1 MSSDIDIFI
10 EYLYLMTKKK
20 RPLFHTKRTAPT
32 VFCKEEIMK
41 KRYLALILACFMT
54 VSLTLS
60 ACGSLSDAIVREE
73 DDEKDQDED
82 KDDDEEEEEE
92 IVYVDT
98 IDEDDLE
105 DQIKVIVK
113 KSDEWIVPSGGSAA
127 IDHVEYCVTDL
138 DHNGRA
144 EVISVQH
151 FEYEGAT
158 EVHIYEVDEKCKG
171 LKEAKW
177 KYKGVEVTSDKCPDF
192 AYDSYISTYYDK
204 KKNETH
210 FLMDNYFDN
219 GNGEYGITYCELTYS
234 EGKMVCWNYGAF
246 IYGDEK
252 EFFVDD
258 GTEID
263 NMDDFV
269 DYMLDYPKRRNEKQA
284 FFGMYKDFTFEKVRN
299 LDDSYLST
307 MLTDSYRVYA
317 GEYDFEEFYEKY
329 NIEPLIDDSST
340 DIDYDDLVGSW
351 MLYSSDDGYETEYYD
366 KDSNGYF
373 VIEIRSNMTAI
384 FYTYF
389 DGKESL
395 KKDLT
400 VYESSGYWILELR
413 DPEGDILD
421 EDLDYVQFMIMDMA
435 DDGQDI
441 YVYNLVYDKDG
452 YIEEGYEMVF
462 IKDKTSGTGYSAD
475 ASLDRYIGEWELV
488 SSEIEGDVTYYE
500 PNGSFNATLTVSEDG
515 MASFKEY
522 RNRRLDLEINA
533 ELAFNNVGLPYF
545 GYGDEDALTAPIAF
559 ETYTFY
565 LNIADYNSLD
575 VYLDFYDEDGELL
588 GGCVLTFEKTYG

>member
-1 MSSDIDIFI
+1 
-10 EYLYLMTKKK
+10 
-20 RPLFHTKRTAPT
+20 
-32 VFCKEEIMK
+32 
-41 KRYLALILACFMT
+41 
-54 VSLTLS
+54 
-60 ACGSLSDAIVREE
+60 
-73 DDEKDQDED
+73 
-82 KDDDEEEEEE
+82 
-92 IVYVDT
+92 
-98 IDEDDLE
+98 
-105 DQIKVIVK
+105 
-113 KSDEWIVPSGGSAA
+113 
-127 IDHVEYCVTDL
+127 
-138 DHNGRA
+138 
-144 EVISVQH
+144 
-151 FEYEGAT
+151 
-158 EVHIYEVDEKCKG
+158 
-171 LKEAKW
+171 
-177 KYKGVEVTSDKCPDF
+177 
-192 AYDSYISTYYDK
+192 
-204 KKNETH
+204 
-210 FLMDNYFDN
+210 
-219 GNGEYGITYCELTYS
+219 
-234 EGKMVCWNYGAF
+234 
-246 IYGDEK
+246 
-252 EFFVDD
+252 
-258 GTEID
+258 
-263 NMDDFV
+263 
-269 DYMLDYPKRRNEKQA
+269 
-284 FFGMYKDFTFEKVRN
+284 
-299 LDDSYLST
+299 
-307 MLTDSYRVYA
+307 
-317 GEYDFEEFYEKY
+317 
-329 NIEPLIDDSST
+329 
-340 DIDYDDLVGSW
+340 
-351 MLYSSDDGYETEYYD
+351 
-366 KDSNGYF
+366 
-373 VIEIRSNMTAI
+373 MTAI
-384 FYTYF
+384 FYAYF

-533 ELAFNNVGLPYF
+533 EVAFNNVGLPYF